1 MDKKLKKKIAIF
13 VIVSLV
19 AICVI
24 SYHFISNKNKVAELD
39 NKRLEQIQE
48 KEKSS
53 QEKNNNDILLKQQQ
67 DNIDELC
74 QGAED
79 MLFSNKDEKYDEVIK
94 MTTEIIN
101 KYPDSYRAYSLRGI
115 AYAYKT
121 PINLDFKTNAFS
133 DIDKALAIKPDYGY
147 GRFNKALAYA
157 ILCDYD
163 NALKWYDKA
172 LEIENYHWSHYGKG
186 AIYAKLGD
194 AENSVKCLKKAL
206 ELKPDIKELL
216 KKESEFDNIR
226 NDSRFKEL
234 ISE

>member
-19 AICVI
+19 AIGVI
-24 SYHFISNKNKVAELD
+24 SYHFISNKNKASELD

-48 KEKSS
+48 KEKNS

-163 NALKWYDKA
+163 NALKWYDEA

-186 AIYAKLGD
+186 AVYAKLGD

-216 KKESEFDNIR
+216 KKESEFDKIR
-226 NDSRFKEL
+226 NDFRFKEL